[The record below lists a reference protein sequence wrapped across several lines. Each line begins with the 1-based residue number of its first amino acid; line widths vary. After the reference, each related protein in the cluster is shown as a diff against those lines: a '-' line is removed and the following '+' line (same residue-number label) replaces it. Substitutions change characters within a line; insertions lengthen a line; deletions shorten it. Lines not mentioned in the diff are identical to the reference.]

1 MGGRVHMSMNER
13 VKGEKKTLRKLE
25 IEANGRVGG
34 KGEK

>member
-13 VKGEKKTLRKLE
+13 VKGGKKRLRKLE
-25 IEANGRVGG
+25 IETNGRVGG